1 MDFTQTAHLTTAKQQ
16 KFNNLAALNRAS
28 MGIIDKDNEEK
39 RADSAESMMEE
50 YERKRRKQVA
60 AMRSILD
67 YGIGTLIMAAGV
79 FLFIRNRLDL
89 SFNEKFPP
97 NDSDKII
104 GVVFVIYG
112 LWRVYRG
119 YRKNYF
125 K

>member
-1 MDFTQTAHLTTAKQQ
+1 
-16 KFNNLAALNRAS
+16 

>member
-1 MDFTQTAHLTTAKQQ
+1 MDFTQTPHLTTAKQQ
-16 KFNNLAALNRAS
+16 KFNNLATLNSSS

>member
-1 MDFTQTAHLTTAKQQ
+1 M
-16 KFNNLAALNRAS
+16 AALNELGMA
-28 MGIIDKDNEEK
+28 IIEQDNEEK
-39 RADSAESMMEE
+39 RDNSAESMMEE

-60 AMRSILD
+60 GMRSILD
-67 YGIGTLIMAAGV
+67 YGVGTLIMAAGV
-79 FLFIRNRLDL
+79 FLFVRNRFEL

>member
-1 MDFTQTAHLTTAKQQ
+1 MDFKQTPHLTTAKQQ
-16 KFNNLAALNRAS
+16 KFNNLAALNSSS

-67 YGIGTLIMAAGV
+67 YGIGALIMAAGV

-104 GVVFVIYG
+104 GVVFVVYG

>member
-1 MDFTQTAHLTTAKQQ
+1 MDFRQTPHHTTARQQ
-16 KFNNLAALNRAS
+16 KFNNLAALNSLS
-28 MGIIDKDNEEK
+28 MGIIDKDNEDK

-50 YERKRRKQVA
+50 YARKRRKQVA
-60 AMRSILD
+60 GMRSILD

-79 FLFIRNRLDL
+79 FLFVRNRLDL
-89 SFNEKFPP
+89 SFNERFPP